1 MSALGALSDRS
12 NSLGS
17 RLWPAA
23 LRWALAIVVVA
34 GAHGT
39 AGWVMATWQRAEAAM
54 GTPPAAVM
62 IELAPLAVA
71 PEAPPQEVAP
81 GPQTEEAQPEPQPE
95 PVIEKPP
102 EPELPPPEPEP
113 VVEPPPPVEPPPVV
127 EPEPVVQPEPEIKIP
142 ELPSLPDAA
151 AVLAPPPPAPKPRP
165 KVVER
170 KPPPKKQVVERRK
183 PINQDK
189 PPAER
194 TTAPTAQAQA
204 APTAAAPSQGASSA
218 PSVSPASW
226 RGTLLA
232 HLNRYK
238 RFPGGASPGTVQVAF
253 SIDRSGRV
261 LSARLVS
268 GSGDGAL
275 DEEAVAMVRRASPV
289 PAPPTGVGGGTV
301 ALTVPVKF
309 SR

>member
-1 MSALGALSDRS
+1 MSTLSTMTGRS
-12 NSLGS
+12 DAIGS
-17 RLWPAA
+17 RLWPAV
-23 LRWALAIVVVA
+23 LRWALAVLVVA
-34 GAHGT
+34 GAHGA
-39 AGWVMATWQRAEAAM
+39 AGWMIVTWQRAEAAM

-81 GPQTEEAQPEPQPE
+81 GPEMVEAQPEPQPE

-102 EPELPPPEPEP
+102 EPEPPPPEPEP
-113 VVEPPPPVEPPPVV
+113 VVEPPPLEPPPVV
-127 EPEPVVQPEPEIKIP
+127 EPQPVARQEPEIKIP
-142 ELPSLPDAA
+142 ELPALPDAA
-151 AVLAPPPPAPKPRP
+151 AVLAPPPPPPSPRP
-165 KVVER
+165 KVVEH
-170 KPPPKKQVVERRK
+170 KPPPKRVVERRK

-194 TTAPTAQAQA
+194 TSAPTAQAQA
-204 APTAAAPSQGASSA
+204 APTAAAPSQGASAAS
-218 PSVSPASW
+218 SVSPASW

-238 RFPGGASPGTVQVAF
+238 RFPGGANPGTVQVSF

-268 GSGDGAL
+268 GSGDAAL
-275 DEEAVAMVRRASPV
+275 DEEAVSMIRRASPV
-289 PAPPTGVGGGTV
+289 PAPPAGLGGSTI
-301 ALTVPVKF
+301 ALAVPVKF

>member
-1 MSALGALSDRS
+1 MSAFGSLAHRS

-17 RLWPAA
+17 RLWPAV
-23 LRWALAIVVVA
+23 LRWALAMVVVA
-34 GAHGT
+34 GAHGA
-39 AGWVMATWQRAEAAM
+39 AGWMIVSWQRAEAAM

-81 GPQTEEAQPEPQPE
+81 GPQMEEAQPEPQPD
-95 PVIEKPP
+95 PVVEKPP
-102 EPELPPPEPEP
+102 EPEPAPPAP
-113 VVEPPPPVEPPPVV
+113 VVEPPPVEPPPVV
-127 EPEPVVQPEPEIKIP
+127 EPQPVVQPEPEIKIP
-142 ELPSLPDAA
+142 ELPTLPDAA
-151 AVLAPPPPAPKPRP
+151 AVLAPPPAPKPRP

-170 KPPPKKQVVERRK
+170 KPPPKRQVVERRK

-194 TTAPTAQAQA
+194 TTASTAQAET
-204 APTAAAPSQGASSA
+204 APSAAAPSQGASSA

-268 GSGDGAL
+268 GSGDAAL

-289 PAPPTGVGGGTV
+289 PAPPTGLGGSTV
-301 ALTVPVKF
+301 MLAVPVKF

>member
-1 MSALGALSDRS
+1 MKTLAGIAGRS
-12 NSLGS
+12 NSAGV
-17 RLWPAA
+17 RLWPAL
-23 LRWALAIVVVA
+23 LRWALAILIVA
-34 GAHGT
+34 GGHGA
-39 AGWVMATWQRAEAAM
+39 AGWMIVTWQRAEAAM

-81 GPQTEEAQPEPQPE
+81 GPEMVEAQPEPQPE

-102 EPELPPPEPEP
+102 EPEPPPPEP
-113 VVEPPPPVEPPPVV
+113 VVEPPPVEPLPVV

-142 ELPSLPDAA
+142 ELPALPDAA
-151 AVLAPPPPAPKPRP
+151 AVLAPPPPPSKPRP

-170 KPPPKKQVVERRK
+170 KPPPKKVVERRK

-194 TTAPTAQAQA
+194 TSAPTAQAQA
-204 APTAAAPSQGASSA
+204 APTAAAPSQGASSPA
-218 PSVSPASW
+218 SVSPASW

-238 RFPGGASPGTVQVAF
+238 RFPGGANPGTVQVSF

-261 LSARLVS
+261 LSARLIS
-268 GSGDGAL
+268 GSGDAAL
-275 DEEAVAMVRRASPV
+275 DEEAVSMIRRASPV
-289 PAPPTGVGGGTV
+289 PAPPAGLGGNTI
-301 ALTVPVKF
+301 ALAVPVKF

>member
-1 MSALGALSDRS
+1 MKTLADMAGHPHSV
-12 NSLGS
+12 GS
-17 RLWPAA
+17 RLWPIV
-23 LRWALAIVVVA
+23 LRWTLAILIVA
-34 GAHGT
+34 GGHGV
-39 AGWVMATWQRAEAAM
+39 AGWMMVTWQRAEAAM

-71 PEAPPQEVAP
+71 PEAPPQEIAP
-81 GPQTEEAQPEPQPE
+81 GPEMVEAQPEPQPE

-102 EPELPPPEPEP
+102 EPELPPPEP

-127 EPEPVVQPEPEIKIP
+127 EPQPVAQPEPEIKIP
-142 ELPSLPDAA
+142 ELPKLPDAA
-151 AVLAPPPPAPKPRP
+151 AVLAPPPPPPTPRP

-170 KPPPKKQVVERRK
+170 KPLPKKVVERRK

-194 TTAPTAQAQA
+194 TSAPTAQAQA

-238 RFPGGASPGTVQVAF
+238 RFPGGANPGTVQVSF

-268 GSGDGAL
+268 GSGDAAL
-275 DEEAVAMVRRASPV
+275 DEEAVAMIRRASPV
-289 PAPPTGVGGGTV
+289 PAPPAGLGGGTI
-301 ALTVPVKF
+301 ALAVPVKF

>member
-1 MSALGALSDRS
+1 MKTLADMAGHPANAGA
-12 NSLGS
+12 
-17 RLWPAA
+17 RLWPAL
-23 LRWALAIVVVA
+23 LRWTFAILVVA
-34 GAHGT
+34 GFHGT
-39 AGWVMATWQRAEAAM
+39 AGWVIATWQRAEAAM

-71 PEAPPQEVAP
+71 PEAPPQEIAP
-81 GPQTEEAQPEPQPE
+81 GPEMVEAQPEPQPE
-95 PVIEKPP
+95 PVVEKPP
-102 EPELPPPEPEP
+102 EPEPPPPEP
-113 VVEPPPPVEPPPVV
+113 VVEPPPVEPPPVV
-127 EPEPVVQPEPEIKIP
+127 EPQPVVQPEPEIKIP

-151 AVLAPPPPAPKPRP
+151 AVLAPPPPPPKP

-170 KPPPKKQVVERRK
+170 KPPPKPRVVERRK
-183 PINQDK
+183 PVNQDK

-194 TTAPTAQAQA
+194 TSAPTAQAQA
-204 APTAAAPSQGASSA
+204 APNAAAPTQGASSA

-238 RFPGGASPGTVQVAF
+238 RFPGGASPGTVQVSF

-261 LSARLVS
+261 LSARLIR
-268 GSGDGAL
+268 GSGDAAL
-275 DEEAVAMVRRASPV
+275 DEEAVDMIRRASPV
-289 PAPPTGVGGGTV
+289 PAPPSGLGGNTI
-301 ALTVPVKF
+301 ALAVPVKF

>member
-1 MSALGALSDRS
+1 MKTLADIAGHSDSA
-12 NSLGS
+12 GS
-17 RLWPAA
+17 RLWPAL
-23 LRWALAIVVVA
+23 LRWALAILIVA
-34 GAHGT
+34 GGHGA
-39 AGWVMATWQRAEAAM
+39 AGWMIVTWQRAEAAM

-71 PEAPPQEVAP
+71 PEAPPQEIAP
-81 GPQTEEAQPEPQPE
+81 GPEMVEAQPEPQPE

-102 EPELPPPEPEP
+102 EPEPPPPEPEP
-113 VVEPPPPVEPPPVV
+113 VVEPPPVEPPPLV
-127 EPEPVVQPEPEIKIP
+127 EPQPVVQPEPEIRIP
-142 ELPSLPDAA
+142 ELPPLPDAA
-151 AVLAPPPPAPKPRP
+151 AVLAPPPPPPPPRP
-165 KVVER
+165 KLVER
-170 KPPPKKQVVERRK
+170 KPPPKKVVERRK

-194 TTAPTAQAQA
+194 TSAPTAQAQA

-238 RFPGGASPGTVQVAF
+238 RFPGGANPGTVQVSF

-261 LSARLVS
+261 LSARLIS
-268 GSGDGAL
+268 GSGDAAL
-275 DEEAVAMVRRASPV
+275 DEEAVSMIRRASPV
-289 PAPPTGVGGGTV
+289 PAPPAGLGGNTV
-301 ALTVPVKF
+301 ALAVPVKF